1 MTKLVVFLGTVAFAT
16 GCLRNK
22 SDGSIDSADSAV
34 DSYDSTNAEGNI
46 MMAAVDGSDQQS
58 LVAFTDVGVAAR
70 IAANVALRW
79 PSGCAT
85 AVATGA
91 TVAITYDNCTGP
103 RGLVHVTGELDLA
116 VSVTAS
122 GAIAVHGTSTDLSVN
137 GATLDIDADATY
149 AVAGSGHSLSVTT
162 HGTGVGPRGN
172 TIDHDGQYTLTWDTG
187 SECGSIE
194 GHWQTEIGSL
204 ERSNDVDLSACA
216 NKCPSG
222 SLTHHYLGGAS
233 LTVDFDGTATAT
245 WSTSVGGSGTVK
257 LGCTAE

>member
-1 MTKLVVFLGTVAFAT
+1 MTKLVVFLGSIAFAT
-16 GCLRNK
+16 GCLKNK
-22 SDGSIDSADSAV
+22 GDESVDSADSAV
-34 DSYDSTNAEGNI
+34 DSYDSTNAEGNL
-46 MMAAVDGSDQQS
+46 MMAAVDGSDQQH
-58 LVAFTDVGVAAR
+58 LTALTGVGVAAT

-85 AVATGA
+85 ATASGA
-91 TVAITYDNCTGP
+91 NVVITYDNCTGP

-116 VSVTAS
+116 ITVNAVGSIS
-122 GAIAVHGTSTDLSVN
+122 VHGTSTGMQVN
-137 GATLDIDADATY
+137 GATIDIDADAAY
-149 AVAGSGHSLSVTT
+149 SVSGTAHSLAVTSN
-162 HGTGVGPRGN
+162 GTGVGPRGN
-172 TIDHDGQYTLTWDTG
+172 TIDHDGTYTLTWDTG
-187 SECGSIE
+187 SECGSID

-233 LTVDFDGTATAT
+233 LTVAFDGSATAT
-245 WSTSVGGSGTVK
+245 WSTSLGGSGTVK